1 MWDNL
6 LSNFMIILPMLSVAA
21 IATLYSERIGLINI
35 GVNGMMI
42 FGAFLFALTGYG
54 FHQVGFNSNWSQLI
68 AFVIAMVAGGLFA
81 LLHAY
86 VSVTLKGDQIISGM
100 ALNILASGIALFFVT
115 LPFAKGNQINSG
127 YQVLAADQTQIAN
140 LYVLIAF
147 ILVIVTFVF
156 FRFTKTGIR
165 YAAIGENPRAI
176 ESCGVNVIRMKY
188 YATVW
193 SGMLGGLAG
202 AFYVLINTIF
212 VGNVGG
218 QGFVAIAI
226 MIFGQWRSLL
236 IGIGAIVFA
245 FLISLADYLPTFDN
259 VSAGVRNNAFVLQ
272 AVPFLL
278 ILVSMMIF
286 SKKNKMPR
294 SLGIP
299 YVKGQ
304 R

>member
-1 MWDNL
+1 
-6 LSNFMIILPMLSVAA
+6 MIILPMLTVAA
-21 IATLYSERIGLINI
+21 IATLYSERIGIINI

-54 FHQVGFNSNWSQLI
+54 FHKAGFNSNWSQLI
-68 AFVIAMVAGGLFA
+68 AFVIAMAAGGLFA
-81 LLHAY
+81 LLHGY
-86 VSVTLKGDQIISGM
+86 VCITLKGDQIISGM
-100 ALNILASGIALFFVT
+100 AINILASGIALFFVT
-115 LPFAKGNQINSG
+115 LPFAEGNQIDSG
-127 YQVLAADQTQIAN
+127 YKILAADHTQIAN
-140 LYVLIAF
+140 LYVLIAL
-147 ILVIVTFVF
+147 ILVIATFVF
-156 FRFTKTGIR
+156 FRYTKTGIR

-188 YATVW
+188 CATVW
-193 SGMLGGLAG
+193 SGMLSALAG
-202 AFYVLINTIF
+202 SFYILMNTIF
-212 VGNVGG
+212 IGNVGG

-236 IGIGAIVFA
+236 IGLGALVFA

-259 VSAGVRNNAFVLQ
+259 VSAGVQNNAVILK

-278 ILVSMMIF
+278 ILVFMMIF
-286 SKKNKMPR
+286 AKKNKMPR
-294 SLGIP
+294 ALGVP